1 MQVAYDDVGDDDHV
15 HDHDGDDDDHH
26 DDCDDDK
33 CKSCFSVHGWIP
45 IHVAPFTLPSA
56 SLKPWQQQTD
66 IFFEECKC
74 NDSKDILRIID
85 QKKYF

>member
-1 MQVAYDDVGDDDHV
+1 MQVAHDDVGDDDHV

-33 CKSCFSVHGWIP
+33 CKSCFSVRGWIP

>member
-33 CKSCFSVHGWIP
+33 CKSCFSVNGY
-45 IHVAPFTLPSA
+45 L
-56 SLKPWQQQTD
+56 
-66 IFFEECKC
+66 
-74 NDSKDILRIID
+74 
-85 QKKYF
+85 YM